1 MGYIVCQTTT
11 MGHVPLKLPRLITE
25 ITMSILLSPFYSDF
39 ESEEEAESY
48 DRWFRAEVQDALDD
62 PSPGIPHDEAMAM
75 LDQMLEEMRRK
86 RRSAA

>member
-1 MGYIVCQTTT
+1 
-11 MGHVPLKLPRLITE
+11 
-25 ITMSILLSPFYSDF
+25 MSLLLSPYYSDF

-86 RRSAA
+86 RRAAA

>member
-1 MGYIVCQTTT
+1 

-48 DRWFRAEVQDALDD
+48 DRWFRAKVQAALDD
-62 PSPGIPHDEAMAM
+62 PRPGIPHVDAMVR
-75 LDQMLEEMRRK
+75 LDQLLEEKRKNRR
-86 RRSAA
+86 AAA

>member
-1 MGYIVCQTTT
+1 MS
-11 MGHVPLKLPRLITE
+11 PLKLPRLITE
-25 ITMSILLSPFYSDF
+25 ITMSLLLSPFYSDF

-48 DRWFRAEVQDALDD
+48 DRWFRAKVLASLDV

-86 RRSAA
+86 RRAAA

>member
-1 MGYIVCQTTT
+1 
-11 MGHVPLKLPRLITE
+11 
-25 ITMSILLSPFYSDF
+25 MSILLSPFYSDF

>member
-1 MGYIVCQTTT
+1 MS
-11 MGHVPLKLPRLITE
+11 PLKLPRLITE
-25 ITMSILLSPFYSDF
+25 INMSILLSPFYSDF

-48 DRWFRAEVQDALDD
+48 DRWFRAEVQHALDD